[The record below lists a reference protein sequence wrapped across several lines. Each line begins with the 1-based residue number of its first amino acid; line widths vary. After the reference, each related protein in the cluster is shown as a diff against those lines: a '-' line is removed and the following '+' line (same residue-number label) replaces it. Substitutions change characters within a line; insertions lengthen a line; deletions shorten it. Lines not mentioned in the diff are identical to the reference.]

1 MTFIRALSF
10 VALAGLGLVG
20 ITSCGGNQA
29 PRELHFVIWPNYI
42 DPEVYRLFESEF
54 GIRVIEENVDSNET
68 LRTKLQAG
76 VTGYDLIVPSD
87 YTVEILIRQG
97 LLERLDLSKI
107 PNAQHISPRFRGL
120 YYDPTNSYSLPYL
133 WGTTGIGYDER
144 YFESPP
150 TSWAELFEQ
159 SRLERY
165 KMRVSMLDDPRE
177 TIGAALKYLGYSVNS
192 TDPRALEA
200 AKAILLAQKPYLA
213 RYDSETYDDFLLS
226 GDLLIAHGWSG
237 EFARARTEN
246 PHIRYVIPQ
255 EGGVIWTDNLAIPK
269 GARNREGAHLFI
281 DFLLRPQISAR
292 IVNFLRYP
300 SPNEA
305 ARPFILPEILADPA
319 IYPPEEILDK
329 LEWIQDVGDAIAL
342 YERVWDEVKTR

>member
-1 MTFIRALSF
+1 
-10 VALAGLGLVG
+10 
-20 ITSCGGNQA
+20 
-29 PRELHFVIWPNYI
+29 
-42 DPEVYRLFESEF
+42 
-54 GIRVIEENVDSNET
+54 
-68 LRTKLQAG
+68 
-76 VTGYDLIVPSD
+76 
-87 YTVEILIRQG
+87 
-97 LLERLDLSKI
+97 
-107 PNAQHISPRFRGL
+107 
-120 YYDPTNSYSLPYL
+120 
-133 WGTTGIGYDER
+133 
-144 YFESPP
+144 
-150 TSWAELFEQ
+150 
-159 SRLERY
+159 
-165 KMRVSMLDDPRE
+165 MRVSMLDDPRE

>member
-1 MTFIRALSF
+1 
-10 VALAGLGLVG
+10 
-20 ITSCGGNQA
+20 
-29 PRELHFVIWPNYI
+29 
-42 DPEVYRLFESEF
+42 
-54 GIRVIEENVDSNET
+54 
-68 LRTKLQAG
+68 
-76 VTGYDLIVPSD
+76 
-87 YTVEILIRQG
+87 VEILIRQG

-120 YYDPTNSYSLPYL
+120 YYDPTHSYSLPYL

-150 TSWAELFEQ
+150 TSWAELFER

-246 PHIRYVIPQ
+246 PHIRYEIPQ